1 MTDIFLN
8 MYMLSVVLLTMV
20 LTICFA
26 SEHNADELQLPKGI
40 PRELYC
46 TGCELTIKV
55 MNKELSYHTGGDMSQ
70 RIRNVMKQTCDK
82 KSFDIHEAS
91 VDKLLVICKHL
102 LKNYGAAMHPVLYK
116 YYNGKSRAAEM
127 ECDQTDE
134 DIMKHFGKAAK
145 KVDPVH
151 ESVVRDGLKLHEE
164 L

>member
-82 KSFDIHEAS
+82 NPLIYM
-91 VDKLLVICKHL
+91 KL
-102 LKNYGAAMHPVLYK
+102 
-116 YYNGKSRAAEM
+116 AAEM